1 MMNTPS
7 VGTIPSVQQ
16 GAARQLPAKPNL
28 EHLKNE
34 AKQRLDALRV
44 TQPTLK
50 LADAQHQLAREYG
63 FANWRDLK
71 TDIDQRAGG
80 ALSPA
85 AKAAIGDWIGQLSTG
100 TRVALHIRAGADA
113 NLEGGGLTATTDTPD
128 YGFFG
133 FVAEDVVVDGDR
145 LSFSVVT
152 PLVVGFQQNFYE
164 ARFDAERDRW
174 IGEWMTNGMTAGLD
188 LVRGAYPPA
197 PRFEGLDGFW
207 DARLE
212 SERGFLRL
220 IFRIK
225 TDAHG
230 TYAWLDSP
238 DRNLLGRPAVSVARE
253 GRQVT
258 IVMHTVTITGELSD
272 DGQWIVGQL
281 IKDEVGTPVSFIRRP
296 PGAAPPLPQRA
307 PAIDLPPEALAAF
320 AGRYEMDGGTILTV
334 TVEDGRLWIQFTGGP
349 VQGGDG
355 VPRVQFPS
363 GPKLDLAPSA
373 PTKFF
378 WRMLD
383 ANVEFTLDDAGAV
396 TGLIRRQIGA
406 ETRAKRVG

>member
-7 VGTIPSVQQ
+7 VGTV
-16 GAARQLPAKPNL
+16 AARSLPAKPNL

-34 AKQRLDALRV
+34 AKQRLDALRSK
-44 TQPTLK
+44 QPATK
-50 LADAQHQLAREYG
+50 LAEAQHQLAREYG

-71 TDIDQRAGG
+71 ADIDQRAGG

-100 TRVALHIRAGADA
+100 TRIALHIRAGED
-113 NLEGGGLTATTDTPD
+113 GGLTATTDTPG

-133 FVAEDVVVDGDR
+133 FVAEDVAVEGDR
-145 LSFSVVT
+145 LSFSVTT

-164 ARFDAERDRW
+164 ARFDAERDSW
-174 IGEWMTNGMTAGLD
+174 IGEWAAQGMTAPLN

-212 SERGFLRL
+212 SEGGFLRL

-238 DRNLLGRPAVSVARE
+238 DRNLLGRPALSVARE

-258 IVMHTVTITGELSD
+258 IVMHTVSITGELSD

-281 IKDEVGTPVSFIRRP
+281 IKDEVKKPVTFIRRP

-307 PAIDLPPEALAAF
+307 PAIALSLKALAAF

-363 GPKLDLAPSA
+363 GPKLDLVASA

-378 WRMLD
+378 WRVLD
-383 ANVEFTLDDAGAV
+383 AAVEFTLDDAGAV
-396 TGLIRRQIGA
+396 TGLIRRQLGA
-406 ETRAKRVG
+406 ETRAKRIG